1 MKHYKAIGV
10 LAVLVLAAA
19 AAGCQPIE
27 VTARD
32 TIAGAAGFLH
42 NDQGTGVQDKYKASC
57 QANSHQEVCVAINR
71 LIDAQHLLGD
81 ALKVYCA
88 GPEFDSGGK
97 CNPPRDKAVKGQA
110 AAKLQAAVA
119 QLNSLVNDVKG
130 LVGR

>member
-1 MKHYKAIGV
+1 MKHYKAICV
-10 LAVLVLAAA
+10 LAVLVLFTS
-19 AAGCQPIE
+19 GCQPIE

-32 TIAGAAGFLH
+32 AIAGAAGFLH

-57 QANSHQEVCVAINR
+57 LANPHQEVCAAINR

-88 GPEFDSGGK
+88 GSEFDSGGK
-97 CNPPRDKAVKGQA
+97 CNPPSDKAVKGQA

-119 QLNSLVNDVKG
+119 QLNSLINDVKG
-130 LVGR
+130 LVGK